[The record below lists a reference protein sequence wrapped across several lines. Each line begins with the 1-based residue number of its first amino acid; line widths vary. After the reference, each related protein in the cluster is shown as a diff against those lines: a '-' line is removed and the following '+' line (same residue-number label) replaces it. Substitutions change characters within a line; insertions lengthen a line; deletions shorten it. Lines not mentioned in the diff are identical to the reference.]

1 MSKFRDISK
10 SNDEIRELEDK
21 YRASEREKA
30 RANFLSG
37 FENIEDDLVL
47 AIVWCELTH
56 SMDIELI
63 QASHKA
69 TSTRLAKV
77 VRKLRDEKSSAW
89 DEYLS
94 VRGNLRHA
102 CK

>member
-10 SNDEIRELEDK
+10 SNEEIRELEDK

-30 RANFLSG
+30 RANFLSE

-47 AIVWCELTH
+47 AIVWCELSDT
-56 SMDIELI
+56 MDIDLI
-63 QASHKA
+63 KKAHKA
-69 TSTRLAKV
+69 TSTRLAEV
-77 VRKLRDEKSSAW
+77 VRKLSDGKSSAW
-89 DEYLS
+89 SEYLS